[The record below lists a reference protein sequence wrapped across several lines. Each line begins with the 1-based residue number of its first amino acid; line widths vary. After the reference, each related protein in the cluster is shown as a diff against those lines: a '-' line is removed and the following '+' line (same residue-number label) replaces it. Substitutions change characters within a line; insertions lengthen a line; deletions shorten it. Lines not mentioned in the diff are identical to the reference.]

1 MAGILSSLDRSLAH
15 RARAN
20 AAAAVR
26 ADARHASQRREASE
40 ALTAR
45 RDTREGVRRQ
55 AR

>member
-1 MAGILSSLDRSLAH
+1 MAAQLLVALDRSLTR

-26 ADARHASQRREASE
+26 ADARHAAERREATQ
-40 ALTAR
+40 ALRAAPVLR
-45 RDTREGVRRQ
+45 RD